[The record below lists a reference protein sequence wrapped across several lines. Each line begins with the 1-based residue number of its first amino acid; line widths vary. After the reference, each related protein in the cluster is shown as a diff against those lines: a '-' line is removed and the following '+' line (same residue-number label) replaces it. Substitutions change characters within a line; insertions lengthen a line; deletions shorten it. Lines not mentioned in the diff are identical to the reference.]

1 MRQGS
6 QKIKR
11 KTLQKKRNLQSQRLN
26 SNLLI
31 KLSLIE
37 RKVRHLIGH
46 VGKIGPMENLIKMQG
61 NRILKIKN
69 IQQVDIRSTPIS
81 IGHIILGHRNM

>member
-1 MRQGS
+1 MRQGL

-31 KLSLIE
+31 KLSLQVISN
-37 RKVRHLIGH
+37 RK
-46 VGKIGPMENLIKMQG
+46 K
-61 NRILKIKN
+61 
-69 IQQVDIRSTPIS
+69 RSASDRSRWQDRANGEPYQDS
-81 IGHIILGHRNM
+81 RESYFED